1 MKDYDHIVIWLDYF
15 NKTLSRQKGR
25 RLAKNR
31 CIFDPS
37 LNELIESANDAGLKP
52 TATDDQVRFPR
63 RPFVRSG
70 YIVLEKKMPKTK
82 ILNKIADKMVKKRA
96 KPLLASS
103 NPTGEYIT
111 SSRCKS
117 RNHTHNCIF
126 WSRDVRAWFTYSHCP
141 VSGKGSLFN
150 LWYRIIATAALPLI

>member
-82 ILNKIADKMVKKRA
+82 ILNKNADKMIIKRA
-96 KPLLASS
+96 KQ
-103 NPTGEYIT
+103 T
-111 SSRCKS
+111 K
-117 RNHTHNCIF
+117 
-126 WSRDVRAWFTYSHCP
+126 
-141 VSGKGSLFN
+141 
-150 LWYRIIATAALPLI
+150 